1 MEYSLG
7 NKVPMNKLT
16 HANDNFY
23 FSDISERKAAYVC
36 SCNAVSGSASARED
50 SLQGTVESGGSIF
63 CLVFSL
69 LLLSVHMD
77 CSEILSCDR
86 SCFLFLLSTP

>member
-1 MEYSLG
+1 MFAAATQFLVVQAHVKIPY
-7 NKVPMNKLT
+7 KV
-16 HANDNFY
+16 
-23 FSDISERKAAYVC
+23 
-36 SCNAVSGSASARED
+36 
-50 SLQGTVESGGSIF
+50 TVESGGSIF

-69 LLLSVHMD
+69 LLLFVHMD